1 MKLLFIA
8 RHAGYF
14 RNYDSVLREL
24 ARRGHHVHLAVEK
37 HDSMGALE
45 VVEGLARDCPGISC
59 AMVPEERIDIWSTVS
74 RFLRLGLDYV
84 RYLDPFFDSAPL
96 RRLRAYNRTP
106 RWLTLLAD
114 PPLLRGP
121 RWRRVI
127 GRLLHWIDASVAPPP
142 AVTEYLR
149 REQPD
154 VVLITPFVDLGSL
167 QVDYLRAA
175 RTLGIPCGLP
185 IWSWDHLTT
194 KALIRDR
201 PDRVFVW
208 NDTQRHEAVEIH
220 GIPADRVVVTG
231 AQCFDHWFARRPSRS
246 REAFCAAL
254 GLPADRPLLLY
265 VCSAII
271 EGSAPEHEFVPEWLQ
286 WVRSSPDPRVAS
298 AAVLIRPYPTKLAV
312 WHDVDLSAYGPVAVW
327 GGNPFDEQAR
337 SDYFDSL
344 FHSAAVVGLNTS
356 AFLEAGIVGRD
367 VLAILVPRYYDSQQG
382 SPHFNYLSKVG
393 GGLLQVAR
401 DRDAHLAQL
410 GAAVRRQPAG
420 PHPHRAFVE
429 TFIRPGGFERDATPA
444 MVQAIE
450 ELAACVVI
458 APAASA
464 AAVRRRAALERIVA
478 LSSRLFSPAASEWSR
493 KVGGMERKRRFKE
506 GKERATDAL
515 RAERLRARQARQAQ
529 EAQERE
535 ARLRQKQ
542 QAREARVREKEHR
555 HRVERQRKAGL
566 KRRARLKR
574 FIKER
579 LGLAS

>member
-37 HDSMGALE
+37 QDSLGALE
-45 VVEGLARDCPGISC
+45 VVEALARDCPGISS

-84 RYLDPFFDSAPL
+84 RYLDPFFDTAPL

-121 RWRRVI
+121 RWRRVV
-127 GRLLHWIDASVAPPP
+127 GRLLHGIDTSVAPPP
-142 AVTEYLR
+142 AMIEFLQ

-154 VVLITPFVDLGSL
+154 AVLITPFVDLGSL

-175 RTLGIPCGLP
+175 RMLGIPCGLP

-208 NDTQRHEAVEIH
+208 NDIQRREAVDIH

-246 REAFCAAL
+246 REAFCASL
-254 GLPADRPLLLY
+254 RLPADRPLLLY
-265 VCSAII
+265 VCSAVI
-271 EGSAPEHEFVPEWLQ
+271 EGSAPEHEFVPEWLE
-286 WVRSSPDPRVAS
+286 WVRSSPDPRVAG
-298 AAVLIRPYPTKLAV
+298 AAVLIRPYPTKLTV

-367 VLAILVPRYYDSQQG
+367 VLAILVPRYHDSQEG
-382 SPHFNYLSKVG
+382 SPHFNYLMKIG

-401 DRDAHLAQL
+401 DREGHLGQI
-410 GAAVRRQPAG
+410 GAAVRRPLAG
-420 PHPHRAFVE
+420 PHPYRAFVE
-429 TFIRPGGFERDATPA
+429 TFIRPGGFDTDATTA
-444 MVQAIE
+444 LAQGIE
-450 ELAACVVI
+450 DLAACTVTVD
-458 APAASA
+458 AASP
-464 AAVRRRAALERIVA
+464 AAVRRRAALERIVWM
-478 LSSRLFSPAASEWSR
+478 SSRLFSPAASEWSR

-506 GKERATDAL
+506 GKERATEAR
-515 RAERLRARQARQAQ
+515 RAERLRAHQARRAEKEQARERRTREKQ
-529 EAQERE
+529 QLRE
-535 ARLRQKQ
+535 ARLHEQERRQR
-542 QAREARVREKEHR
+542 A
-555 HRVERQRKAGL
+555 ERQRAARRRRTEL
-566 KRRARLKR
+566 KQL
-574 FIKER
+574 IKKK

>member
-24 ARRGHHVHLAVEK
+24 ARRGHHVHLAIEK
-37 HDSMGALE
+37 HDSIGAFE
-45 VVEGLARDCPGISC
+45 VVDALARDCPGITY
-59 AMVPEERIDIWSTVS
+59 AMVPEERVDIWSTVS

-84 RYLDPFFDSAPL
+84 RYLDPFYDTAPL

-121 RWRRVI
+121 RWRRLV
-127 GRLLHWIDASVAPPP
+127 GRLLHSIDASVAPPP

-149 REQPD
+149 LEQPD
-154 VVLITPFVDLGSL
+154 VVLITPFTELGSL
-167 QVDYLRAA
+167 QIDYLRAA
-175 RTLGIPCGLP
+175 RLLGSPCGLP

-208 NDTQRHEAVEIH
+208 NDTQRREAIEIH

-231 AQCFDHWFARRPSRS
+231 AQCFDHWFARQPSRT
-246 REAFCAAL
+246 RDAFGAAL
-254 GLPADRPLLLY
+254 GLPPDRPIVLY
-265 VCSAII
+265 VCSAVI
-271 EGSAPEHEFVPEWLQ
+271 EGSAPEHEFVQEWLQ
-286 WVRSSPDPRVAS
+286 WVRSSTNPVVAG
-298 AAVLIRPYPTKLAV
+298 AGVLIRPYPTKLAV
-312 WHDVDLSAYGPVAVW
+312 WQDVDLRAYGPVAVW
-327 GGNPFDEQAR
+327 GGTPFDEQAR

-367 VLAILVPRYYDSQQG
+367 VLAILDPRYYDSQEG
-382 SPHFNYLSKVG
+382 SPHFHYLLKAG

-401 DRDAHLAQL
+401 EPQAHLAQL
-410 GAAVRRQPAG
+410 AAAVRRPAAG

-429 TFIRPGGFERDATPA
+429 SFIRPAGFDAEATPA
-444 MVQAIE
+444 MVQALE
-450 ELAACVVI
+450 ELATCRVDV
-458 APAASA
+458 PAASA
-464 AAVRRRAALERIVA
+464 AALRRRVALERIIW
-478 LSSRLFSPAASEWSR
+478 LSSRLLPRGATEWSR
-493 KVGGMERKRRFKE
+493 KVDGIERKRRFKA
-506 GKERATDAL
+506 GKERATNEH
-515 RAERLRARQARQAQ
+515 RAERLRAQAARRAHGQQ
-529 EAQERE
+529 TRE
-535 ARLRQKQ
+535 ARIREKQ
-542 QAREARVREKEHR
+542 QLREARGREQEQR
-555 HRVERQRKAGL
+555 QRAERQRAAR
-566 KRRARLKR
+566 KRRAELKHL
-574 FIKER
+574 IKKK